1 MKFGHSGREMKFS
14 FLHIKQSTR
23 IHKKKAKCLNNW
35 SCDLSVGCRLVLWC
49 QNVKWRGYKLWLNQN
64 SLALVIFV
72 VSDFVQTACYAIS
85 IEPVNSLTSAV
96 ILSHQISVLQ
106 VQSEIYSLLLRVFQ
120 RVRDAIYRDFDQVL
134 IWWVSPFGPDEGET
148 SLIFTWGGQSRSIR
162 LFLKQTD
169 VLVAVAGSWD
179 SSGGRYGFAIFPPTI
194 TRWKGRG
201 CRVTAAST
209 GLAWER

>member
-1 MKFGHSGREMKFS
+1 MW
-14 FLHIKQSTR
+14 T
-23 IHKKKAKCLNNW
+23 AW
-35 SCDLSVGCRLVLWC
+35 
-49 QNVKWRGYKLWLNQN
+49 WRGYKLWLNQN

-72 VSDFVQTACYAIS
+72 VSDFVRTACHAIS

-96 ILSHQISVLQ
+96 ILSHQMSVLQ

-148 SLIFTWGGQSRSIR
+148 SLIFIWGGQSRSIR

-201 CRVTAAST
+201 CGVTAAST